1 MFSEQHKLSMWPQY
15 ANLQDSCCFLLLTFL
30 YTSNDE
36 TKHSQGT
43 WTGGNWWLHVQHSQM
58 ESNLPAP
65 SIELLNSYRTES
77 AIFLLQDT
85 ACKQGVAVIWKN
97 TNTLKTNNQKKNS
110 YWKTK
115 DIISSVILQMTSLQA
130 RSTKLS
136 KRIEVIKHLK
146 ALGLQVADCLLSLN
160 SYLKQPHQTL
170 TLPSSFAIGCMCY
183 LKAISDIQAEFPMT
197 KISSTCPR
205 SLWLPFQTPWNP
217 ASLLIQAIIRS
228 LVS

>member
-1 MFSEQHKLSMWPQY
+1 
-15 ANLQDSCCFLLLTFL
+15 
-30 YTSNDE
+30 
-36 TKHSQGT
+36 
-43 WTGGNWWLHVQHSQM
+43 
-58 ESNLPAP
+58 
-65 SIELLNSYRTES
+65 
-77 AIFLLQDT
+77 
-85 ACKQGVAVIWKN
+85 
-97 TNTLKTNNQKKNS
+97 
-110 YWKTK
+110 
-115 DIISSVILQMTSLQA
+115 MTSLQA

-205 SLWLPFQTPWNP
+205 SLWLPFQTP
-217 ASLLIQAIIRS
+217 
-228 LVS
+228 

>member
-1 MFSEQHKLSMWPQY
+1 MLRQSILKALGQVGTDDCTCSTAKRRATCPLHLLSYLTPTGLSLLFSCSR
-15 ANLQDSCCFLLLTFL
+15 T
-30 YTSNDE
+30 
-36 TKHSQGT
+36 
-43 WTGGNWWLHVQHSQM
+43 
-58 ESNLPAP
+58 LPV
-65 SIELLNSYRTES
+65 SRELLWYERT
-77 AIFLLQDT
+77 QT
-85 ACKQGVAVIWKN
+85 HWKQTIKK
-97 TNTLKTNNQKKNS
+97 KTS

-160 SYLKQPHQTL
+160 SHLKQPHQTL

-217 ASLLIQAIIRS
+217 ASLLIQEIIRS